1 MITAPQARQQIVHMA
16 PVDMG
21 LPLDLSAGLPPPDDE
36 TYLKLDLLVLLDPL
50 INVLSLASSLWP

>member
-1 MITAPQARQQIVHMA
+1 MA

-21 LPLDLSAGLPPPDDE
+21 LPPNLSAGLPPPYDE
-36 TYLKLDLLVLLDPL
+36 TYLKFDLSVLLDSL